1 MHEHTAILA
10 VGWIVTERES
20 KGKEE
25 EGRGR
30 WKEGKGKKEKGKK
43 EKEKGRMGGG
53 EGGGHTV

>member
-10 VGWIVTERES
+10 VGWIVTERER
-20 KGKEE
+20 KGKKE
-25 EGRGR
+25 EGKGR
-30 WKEGKGKKEKGKK
+30 WKEGKGKK